1 MSLRHRT
8 IGVLASTERV
18 EGKRSIVGR
27 LVTGSRGGKEGTM
40 PRRASA
46 VSRVPWWTWII
57 AVDAVLAALITF
69 GTGFPRTRLWLTVLD
84 WFALQNEMNLAV
96 WWSGA
101 QLMLAALLMYER
113 ASVGRSDERRA
124 WLILAVVSAGLAFD
138 EIGSIHE
145 RLGRRGSWKPLFLVA
160 ILLGFALMW
169 ALVRLA
175 RNPSHR
181 RDVGLIFVAF
191 GLFGLVAGMERL
203 QWQDI
208 EESVELAGFLLLL
221 LAAAGHRRAT
231 WGGLFTVIPDPVR
244 LVSLR
249 SVLAA
254 GLLLHAVTV
263 LLIVP
268 QLTDLYRRGDP
279 SACYPF
285 AVYGLLACRAVT
297 AREGAT
303 RSERS
308 AWRWLGVLFLLSSID
323 KLFALTN
330 LAIDIQLVMPR
341 WVYKGTHVTY
351 ILLVLPTSLLALRAL
366 GWRHRLLRSV
376 IVVIAVLFLKAELT
390 RQVGWLDT
398 LLSGLV
404 PYLWT
409 LVFVPSVA
417 SRDVSITARGF
428 GGSVL
433 AEGQR
438 VALAAVRPVLLGL
451 LPVALAAGVWRLERD
466 HPGWLVAN
474 PPLDSSRIATSPSSL
489 PRLVLAVHSP
499 WYGTPA
505 GPSGRWWHWNHARI
519 EMSGGPRI
527 VGFHDP
533 RRVTA
538 SGRLDVGAT
547 HYPED
552 GPYDSR
558 DPVRIRAQ
566 LVRARAAG
574 LNGFAVSWWGH
585 EREEALGLAALFRDA
600 AEAGLV
606 LAPYYQASELRQRG
620 ALGIAADLERLLDR
634 HGREAAW
641 LRVAG
646 VPVVFLNASY
656 HLRPSEWD
664 VVRARLA
671 ATGRR
676 LFLVAD
682 VRSPEW
688 LASRSHWLPH
698 FEAFHVS
705 TPAIFLAGGRDLD
718 QAYRT
723 FASLGRAAGRPFI
736 PAVGPGFDDRSVRR
750 PATVVDRAGGAT
762 YDRTW
767 QAALSIEPPW
777 VLVSTW
783 NEWHGGSEIEASVEH
798 GHRYLEA
805 TRVWAERFRHG
816 GS

>member
-1 MSLRHRT
+1 MAP
-8 IGVLASTERV
+8 V
-18 EGKRSIVGR
+18 
-27 LVTGSRGGKEGTM
+27 
-40 PRRASA
+40 
-46 VSRVPWWTWII
+46 
-57 AVDAVLAALITF
+57 
-69 GTGFPRTRLWLTVLD
+69 FPRTRLWLTVLD

-101 QLMLAALLMYER
+101 QLMLGALLMYER
-113 ASVGRSDERRA
+113 ASVGRSDERWA
-124 WLILAVVSAGLAFD
+124 WVILAVVSAGLAFD

-160 ILLGFALMW
+160 VLLGFALMW

-191 GLFGLVAGMERL
+191 GLFGLVAGIERL

-249 SVLAA
+249 SVLTA

-303 RSERS
+303 PSERS

-323 KLFALTN
+323 ELFALTN

-409 LVFVPSVA
+409 LVFVPPVA
-417 SRDVSITARGF
+417 SRDVSIPHADSAVPCWRRASESPWRPSVPFCWGF
-428 GGSVL
+428 CPWPWRRASGVSSATTRGGSSPI
-433 AEGQR
+433 
-438 VALAAVRPVLLGL
+438 RPPTRRG
-451 LPVALAAGVWRLERD
+451 
-466 HPGWLVAN
+466 
-474 PPLDSSRIATSPSSL
+474 SR
-489 PRLVLAVHSP
+489 
-499 WYGTPA
+499 
-505 GPSGRWWHWNHARI
+505 
-519 EMSGGPRI
+519 
-527 VGFHDP
+527 
-533 RRVTA
+533 
-538 SGRLDVGAT
+538 
-547 HYPED
+547 
-552 GPYDSR
+552 
-558 DPVRIRAQ
+558 
-566 LVRARAAG
+566 
-574 LNGFAVSWWGH
+574 
-585 EREEALGLAALFRDA
+585 
-600 AEAGLV
+600 
-606 LAPYYQASELRQRG
+606 
-620 ALGIAADLERLLDR
+620 
-634 HGREAAW
+634 
-641 LRVAG
+641 
-646 VPVVFLNASY
+646 
-656 HLRPSEWD
+656 HLRPPFRGSSW
-664 VVRARLA
+664 RSILPG
-671 ATGRR
+671 TGRPPVQAVVGGTGTTLESR
-676 LFLVAD
+676 CPGA
-682 VRSPEW
+682 PEL
-688 LASRSHWLPH
+688 LA
-698 FEAFHVS
+698 F
-705 TPAIFLAGGRDLD
+705 T
-718 QAYRT
+718 
-723 FASLGRAAGRPFI
+723 I
-736 PAVGPGFDDRSVRR
+736 PGV
-750 PATVVDRAGGAT
+750 
-762 YDRTW
+762 
-767 QAALSIEPPW
+767 
-777 VLVSTW
+777 
-783 NEWHGGSEIEASVEH
+783 
-798 GHRYLEA
+798 
-805 TRVWAERFRHG
+805 
-816 GS
+816 